1 VTDPP
6 PFGLGTFAASDGAA
20 FPGLVVRDGV
30 ADLRPVFGPHATT
43 LSLLADW
50 QASRERLHELAAAP
64 TDGSTPLE
72 QLRPLPPVQPP
83 GQLLC
88 AGANYF
94 NHVRQIAFSFRRN
107 SGDERSDD
115 ELRAEAEEV
124 TRRRLDVEDPF
135 IFPGL
140 TSALCGARDDVVL
153 WGPGEQHDWELELA
167 VVIGRRAR
175 NVGVA
180 EAMEHVAGYT
190 IANDI
195 STRDVMYRP
204 HFPMT
209 DFIMTK
215 SRPTFFPT
223 GPYMVPREFVAD
235 PRKLRIRL
243 AVSGEVM
250 QDESVDD
257 IIYGVDELV
266 SYASTI
272 AELFPGDL
280 LLTGSPAGNAGHHG
294 NRWLRPGD
302 VIEGEITGLGRQ
314 RNLCVAPPDLMP
326 GFDRP

>member
-1 VTDPP
+1 VTDSP

-20 FPGLVVRDGV
+20 FPGLVVRDRV

-43 LSLLADW
+43 RSLLDDW
-50 QASRERLHELAAAP
+50 PASRERLRELAAAP
-64 TDGSTPLE
+64 ADSGMALE

-88 AGANYF
+88 AGANYS
-94 NHVRQIAFSFRRN
+94 NHVRQIAFSFRKN

-124 TRRRLDVEDPF
+124 TRRRLEVEEPF

-175 NVGVA
+175 NVGVG
-180 EAMEHVAGYT
+180 EAMDRVAGYT
-190 IANDI
+190 ISNDI

-204 HFPMT
+204 GFPMT

-223 GPYMVPREFVAD
+223 GPYIVPRELVPD

-243 AVSGEVM
+243 AVNGEVM

-257 IIYGVDELV
+257 IIYGVEELV

-314 RNLCVAPPDLMP
+314 RNVCIMP
-326 GFDRP
+326 GSVRP